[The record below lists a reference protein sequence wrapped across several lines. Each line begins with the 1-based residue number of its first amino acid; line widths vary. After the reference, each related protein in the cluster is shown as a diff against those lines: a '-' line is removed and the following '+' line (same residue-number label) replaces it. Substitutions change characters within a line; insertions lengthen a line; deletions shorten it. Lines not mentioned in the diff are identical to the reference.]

1 MLSSL
6 RFTAPALFT
15 LGLLNAITA
24 QLGGDRG
31 ALATALCLCVCAA
44 GLFVEDQLQRGL
56 RRDQRVLAYVG
67 AHPTATVCG
76 VSQAVGISDRQA
88 EASLAR
94 LAEQAL
100 VSCADPDAAVP
111 MYSVSD

>member
-1 MLSSL
+1 M
-6 RFTAPALFT
+6 
-15 LGLLNAITA
+15 
-24 QLGGDRG
+24 GGDGG

-67 AHPTATVCG
+67 SHPKATM
-76 VSQAVGISDRQA
+76 SDISLALGLPGRKA

-94 LAEQAL
+94 LTEQAL
-100 VSCADPDAAVP
+100 VSCVDRDAAVP
-111 MYSVSD
+111 TYTISG